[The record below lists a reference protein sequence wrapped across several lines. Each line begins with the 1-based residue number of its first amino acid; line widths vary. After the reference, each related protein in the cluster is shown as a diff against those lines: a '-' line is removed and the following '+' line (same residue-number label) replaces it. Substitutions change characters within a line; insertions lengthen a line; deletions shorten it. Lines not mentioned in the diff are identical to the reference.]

1 MTSAVSNQACK
12 SFCRVIFVIYIIIHR
27 IAKILEMTIIALAN
41 SKGGVGKSTLCL
53 LIASELGQNGA
64 SVLIVDADPQ
74 RSCLQWVERC
84 KRAGTL
90 PPSLLAVSANSPH
103 ELKVALT
110 TANSSIILIDVQGS
124 INDLLIAAIVA
135 SDITLVPAKANV
147 MEMVE
152 TVKLFEWA
160 QGSLKRAPL
169 RLLLNRVEGID
180 TNTAAFQDA
189 VQMIRDNKLAA
200 LPTFVR
206 ARKVYEQFSKEA
218 GSLAQ
223 IGKDPGKIEQVAK
236 ARANIVGVITDI
248 TKIISETE

>member
-1 MTSAVSNQACK
+1 
-12 SFCRVIFVIYIIIHR
+12 
-27 IAKILEMTIIALAN
+27 MTIIAMAN

-53 LIASELGQNGA
+53 LIASELAQNGTN
-64 SVLIVDADPQ
+64 VLIIDADQ
-74 RSCLQWVERC
+74 KQQSCLQWYGRC

-90 PPSLLAVSANSPH
+90 PTSLTAVSASTPDD
-103 ELKVALT
+103 LKATLK
-110 TANSSIILIDVQGS
+110 TASADIILIDVQGS
-124 INDLLIAAIVA
+124 INDLLVAAIVA

-160 QGSLKRAPL
+160 QSSLKRAPL
-169 RLLLNRVEGID
+169 RLVLNRVEGID

-223 IGKDPGKIEQVAK
+223 IGKDPSKAEQVSK
-236 ARANIVGVITDI
+236 ARSNIVSVISDI
-248 TKIISETE
+248 SRIIGEAA

>member
-1 MTSAVSNQACK
+1 
-12 SFCRVIFVIYIIIHR
+12 
-27 IAKILEMTIIALAN
+27 MTIIALAN

-53 LIASELGQNGA
+53 LIASELAENGA
-64 SVLIVDADPQ
+64 SVLIVDTDPQ
-74 RSCLQWVERC
+74 QSCLQWVDRC

-90 PPSLLAVSANSPH
+90 PLSLQALSASSPH
-103 ELKVALT
+103 DLKVALT
-110 TANSSIILIDVQGS
+110 TANASIILIDVQGS
-124 INDLLIAAIVA
+124 INDLLVAAIVA

-160 QGSLKRAPL
+160 QSSLKRAPL
-169 RLLLNRVEGID
+169 RLILNRVEGID

-189 VQMIRDNKLAA
+189 VQMIRDNKLPA

-218 GSLAQ
+218 GSLVR
-223 IGKDPGKIEQVAK
+223 IGKDPGKVEQVNK

-248 TKIISETE
+248 TRIIGETE